1 MKSIEITERAGADI
15 LSLVDFLS
23 EASAARAA
31 AFIDELERVLARL
44 RRFPESGTPR
54 SLSDAGNE
62 RVALA
67 YPSRVIYRFE
77 DGVVRILRVIHIRGR
92 LDDLALG

>member
-1 MKSIEITERAGADI
+1 MTSIEITERAEADI

-23 EASAARAA
+23 EASTVRAE
-31 AFIDELERVLARL
+31 AFIDEFERVLARL

-62 RVALA
+62 RVAMA

-77 DGVVRILRVIHIRGR
+77 GGVVRILRVIHIRAS
-92 LDDLALG
+92 LDALPLG